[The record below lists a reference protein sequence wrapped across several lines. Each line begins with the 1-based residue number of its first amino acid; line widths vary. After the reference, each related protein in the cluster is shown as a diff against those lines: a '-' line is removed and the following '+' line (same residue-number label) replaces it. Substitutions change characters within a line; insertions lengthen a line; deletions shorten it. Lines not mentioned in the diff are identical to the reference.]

1 MEMQI
6 ICVQGKGHFLFFP
19 GIEGD
24 TGKGFQFKT
33 RSGDFALFPETQSW
47 AISVPLTEPEFH

>member
-33 RSGDFALFPETQSW
+33 RSGDFVLFPRDIELGDFRS
-47 AISVPLTEPEFH
+47 PD